1 MSKIINIAF
10 AGFRHSHIFVLY
22 NLGADSSI
30 YNITGAYEIDPEA
43 RKVAE
48 EKGVCFNYSSYEEL
62 LADSSID
69 VVAIGDY
76 YANRGNLAIK
86 ALESGKNVICDKPMC
101 TSLDELERIKNL
113 ARSKGLCVSC
123 MFSMRYEEIIAAAKK
138 ATELIGEVKSVYFG
152 GQHPLLYSQR
162 PSWYFEDGKYGGL
175 FNDLA
180 IHGID
185 IIYYLFGKRI
195 KRTISARSYNAYAIE
210 APDFPDSGQ
219 FMAELT
225 NGAGLIADVS
235 YSIPD
240 GVSYDL
246 PFYWQFYI
254 WGEKGVMTFSI
265 NSEVVEC
272 YIGGNK
278 EKIIIDKIPAPCDY
292 LTDFAAMLSGKST
305 VLSMDEVFD
314 STRDTLT
321 IQQSN
326 NEK

>member
-1 MSKIINIAF
+1 MPEIINIAF

-22 NLGADSSI
+22 NLAADSSI
-30 YNITGAYEIDPEA
+30 YNITGAYEKDFEA
-43 RKVAE
+43 RKAAE
-48 EKGVCFNYSSYEEL
+48 EKGVRFNYSSYEEL

-101 TSLDELERIKNL
+101 TSLDELEYIESL
-113 ARSKGLCVSC
+113 AHSKGLCVSC
-123 MFSMRYEEIIAAAKK
+123 MFSMRYEEIFAAAKK
-138 ATELIGEVKSVYFG
+138 AAELIGEVKSVYFG
-152 GQHPLLYSQR
+152 GQHPLLYSER

-185 IIYYLFGKRI
+185 IIYYLCGQRVKRP
-195 KRTISARSYNAYAIE
+195 ISARSYNAHAVDSP
-210 APDFPDSGQ
+210 AFPDSGQ

-254 WGEKGVMTFSI
+254 WGENGVMSFSE
-265 NSEVVEC
+265 NSEAVEC
-272 YIGGNK
+272 YIGGKK
-278 EKIIIDKIPAPCDY
+278 EKIFIDKSPAPSDY

-314 STRDTLT
+314 ATRDTLR